1 METAA
6 KYAIREGIFT
16 NKELV
21 DFLNRYPIERVNEL
35 REKLAGQ
42 SYYCN
47 NVVAL
52 KVLMSYDLRT
62 NSLILSGDPGAGKTS
77 LFTALT
83 KIYQKP
89 YYRLDCYKN
98 MTEKQALYSYN
109 IELQTIRLKLL
120 FDQNP
125 HASAEQINNIYNDIG
140 NVQWGPLGKA
150 YVDDVEDCFILINEI
165 DKVPPEDGFEAL
177 LLTYIDE
184 YAFIV
189 KELNK
194 TIHPK
199 TKRNPWIIITSNAG
213 SKHGGSAMDKSGGG
227 VKVLSYPL
235 QRRGTHLY
243 LHSPNMARIYQ
254 IIISKCPKLDRKVA
268 RQIVLYVA
276 RQGFVRRSNDSSTRD
291 LPIRLA
297 NSKPEKP
304 IGTSEI
310 IDWAKGLEWLYQQ
323 YVGRLDQSIL
333 IPEFV
338 ALTIERLAKTD
349 SDQNTMMAGLTDD
362 IRQVYECQWNAE
374 VELAELIKEDQGVEI
389 KDEK

>member
-1 METAA
+1 MNGT
-6 KYAIREGIFT
+6 KYALREGIFT
-16 NKELV
+16 NKELM
-21 DFLNRYPIERVNEL
+21 DFLNRYPIAAVNKL
-35 REKLAGQ
+35 RENLAGQ
-42 SYYCN
+42 NYYCN

-52 KVLMSYDLRT
+52 KVLMSYELRT
-62 NSLILSGDPGAGKTS
+62 NALILSGDAGAGKTS
-77 LFTALT
+77 LFIAL
-83 KIYQKP
+83 KNIYKVP
-89 YYRLDCYKN
+89 SYRLDCYKN

-109 IELQTIRLKLL
+109 SELQTIRLNLL
-120 FDQNP
+120 FAVNP
-125 HASAEQINNIYNDIG
+125 EAGIAEINKIYNDIG

-150 YVDDVEDCFILINEI
+150 YVDDVDDCFILINEI

-184 YAFIV
+184 FAFIV
-189 KELNK
+189 KELNI
-194 TIHPK
+194 TITPK
-199 TKRNPWIIITSNAG
+199 TTRNPWIIITSNAG
-213 SKHGGSAMDKSGGG
+213 TKHGGSAMDKSGGG

-235 QRRGTHLY
+235 QRRGTHIY
-243 LHSPNMARIYQ
+243 LNSPNMARIYQ
-254 IIISKCPKLDRKVA
+254 IIINKCPKLHRNVA
-268 RQIVLYVA
+268 KQIVLYVA

-323 YVGRLDQSIL
+323 YVDRIDQTIL

-362 IRQVYECQWNAE
+362 IRQVFESNWDAE
-374 VELAELIKEDQGVEI
+374 RELQLLVKEDEGV
-389 KDEK
+389 DY